1 MRKKKEEE
9 EEEIKKK
16 NKKEDLSEKLA
27 DDISEEEWMELAR
40 KQEKELREKGLYYST
55 KYDKNDIILLKQKGW
70 KNFKK
75 GKVVK
80 VNRHK
85 IRKKV
90 TYNIKL
96 DKKFKGKQLYK
107 NVLSNRIKVY
117 EKNEDIMEEL
127 ETLIKLKND
136 KGSGE
141 AMKKKFNDLCKAKE
155 KKIKKKKKIKEEQE
169 KVKNCRKLRKLMNER
184 RTNNDYKFFKDMNI
198 ESQRKIST
206 NYKQLMIFQK

>member
-1 MRKKKEEE
+1 MKRKMMMKRKKRKKRK
-9 EEEIKKK
+9 KKK
-16 NKKEDLSEKLA
+16 NKKKEIDGDKLA

-55 KYDKNDIILLKQKGW
+55 KYNKNDIILLKQKGW

-107 NVLSNRIKVY
+107 MY
-117 EKNEDIMEEL
+117 Y
-127 ETLIKLKND
+127 LI
-136 KGSGE
+136 E
-141 AMKKKFNDLCKAKE
+141 
-155 KKIKKKKKIKEEQE
+155 
-169 KVKNCRKLRKLMNER
+169 
-184 RTNNDYKFFKDMNI
+184 
-198 ESQRKIST
+198 
-206 NYKQLMIFQK
+206 

>member
-1 MRKKKEEE
+1 MKNNIVFTFNDKTPMFALDDEEFDYYQEDTETEEESADDINEEEDEEDEEEEEEEE

-136 KGSGE
+136 KGSE

-155 KKIKKKKKIKEEQE
+155 KKE
-169 KVKNCRKLRKLMNER
+169 RK
-184 RTNNDYKFFKDMNI
+184 
-198 ESQRKIST
+198 S
-206 NYKQLMIFQK
+206 